1 MLKKTV
7 VPLWKRVID
16 ICCVIVTLPVT
27 MVIAALVAIYIK
39 LVSNGSV
46 LFKQERVGLGGKTFT
61 CYKFR
66 SMFVNSETTIHQN
79 HIKKLMESDSPMIKI
94 DNKGDSRLIPGAKFL
109 RSTGLDEL
117 PQLWNVLK
125 GDMSVVGPR
134 PCIPYE
140 YNQFEEWHK
149 ERFNT
154 LPGITGLWQVNGKN
168 RTTFRKMME
177 LDVEYVR
184 NLSPMLDFKI
194 IINTLPAILKQV
206 IYNTL
211 NKPTLVNSE
220 LPATT

>member
-1 MLKKTV
+1 
-7 VPLWKRVID
+7 
-16 ICCVIVTLPVT
+16 